1 MVVDGPATE
10 PDARRGGGQHDK
22 NEERDPPGTVAAP
35 PAPRC
40 DRRQNIQRH
49 GPMLSP
55 SSVVLETATPRMAAV
70 RTTAELREGFQ
81 AFFEERGHLRRPSA
95 SLIPRA
101 DDRST
106 LYTSAGMQ
114 PQMPY
119 FLGREAP
126 PAPMTTT
133 CQKVFRTPDIDEV
146 GLDTFHLTFF
156 EMLGNFSFGQYFKEG
171 AIEYATEFIQQHL
184 KLDWDRVWVSVHA
197 GDPGLKLGPDEEA
210 IGLWERIGMPAER
223 IVPLPSS
230 ENFWSVG
237 GPGPC
242 GPDSE
247 MYWDWGE
254 ATGCG
259 NDDCLPGCTRC
270 ERFLEFGNLVFMSY
284 ELHPDGTLTDLPS
297 KNIDTGWGLERVA
310 RVVQD
315 VASVYDTD
323 GYQLIMDWVAGQ
335 SGVAYGS
342 SQEATKA
349 HRVLADHGRG
359 MTFIAAEGVSPS
371 NEGRGYVLRRIV
383 RRAVQHGLRIGMQ
396 SPFLPGLTDVVIEQ
410 MGPAYPEL
418 VEHRDELHR
427 VLAAEEE
434 RFGETLERGMAI
446 FEEAAAKG
454 EITGD
459 DAFDLQ
465 ATYGFP
471 IELTQELA
479 RESGLGVND
488 EEYTRLMEEHREISR
503 QSGTARYEPRFTGAP
518 RTEFVGYERFDL
530 RTAITAYADLGDGLF
545 QVKLAESPFYPA
557 GGGQV
562 TDAGWIEKENGS
574 RADLVE
580 ALRLENDQEL
590 VFQGSGF
597 AEGERV
603 RAVVPWG
610 VRYPTMANHTATH
623 VLHEVLREV
632 LGEHVKQAGSAV
644 RPDKLRF
651 DFTHSS
657 PLTSDERAEVE
668 RRVNER
674 VFANLPVRIFE
685 TPLSE
690 ARKLGAMML
699 FGEKYGDVVR
709 VVDIDGWSVEL
720 CGGTHVR
727 STAEIGPFAVLSE
740 SSVGAGSRRIEAVT
754 AGEAFALLHE
764 RAREADAL
772 RGELE
777 RVRKEARRPKQDE
790 QAEIVSQDKEG
801 DVLLVEVK
809 SLKGGPLR
817 DFSDRIRQQEKATG
831 AIVASV
837 DDGRAFLV
845 VNFDESLV
853 ARGLDAVQV
862 VRELG
867 KHIGGGGGGKPTLA
881 EAGGKNPDGI
891 ADALAAAKEL
901 VTG

>member
-1 MVVDGPATE
+1 
-10 PDARRGGGQHDK
+10 
-22 NEERDPPGTVAAP
+22 
-35 PAPRC
+35 
-40 DRRQNIQRH
+40 
-49 GPMLSP
+49 
-55 SSVVLETATPRMAAV
+55 MAAV

-81 AFFEERGHLRRPSA
+81 AFFEEKGHLRSPSA

-119 FLGREAP
+119 FLGHEAP
-126 PAPMTTT
+126 PAPLTTT
-133 CQKVFRTPDIDEV
+133 CQKCFRTPDIDAV
-146 GLDTFHLTFF
+146 GLDTYHLTFF

-171 AIEYATEFIQQHL
+171 AIEYATEYMQERL

-210 IGLWERIGMPAER
+210 IGFWERIGMPAER

-254 ATGCG
+254 ETGCG
-259 NDDCLPGCTRC
+259 ADDCLPGCTRC
-270 ERFLEFGNLVFMSY
+270 ERFLEIGNLVFMSY

-310 RVVQD
+310 RVVQQ
-315 VASVYDTD
+315 VASVYDID
-323 GYQLIMDWVAGQ
+323 AYQLIMDWVAEQ

-342 SQEATKA
+342 SQDATKA

-371 NEGRGYVLRRIV
+371 NEGRGYVLRRVI
-383 RRAVQHGLRIGMQ
+383 RRAAQHGLRIGMKP
-396 SPFLPGLTDVVIEQ
+396 PFLPGLADVVIEQ
-410 MGPAYPEL
+410 MGLAYPEL
-418 VEHRDELHR
+418 VEHRQEIHR

-434 RFGETLERGMAI
+434 RFGVTLERGMEI
-446 FEEAAAKG
+446 FEQAAAKG
-454 EITGD
+454 EITAQD
-459 DAFDLQ
+459 VFDLQ
-465 ATYGFP
+465 TTYGFP
-471 IELTQELA
+471 PELTEELG
-479 RESGLGVND
+479 RERGLAFND
-488 EEYTRLMEEHREISR
+488 EEYTRLMEEHREKSR
-503 QSGTARYEPRFTGAP
+503 EGGTRYEPRFSGLP
-518 RTEFVGYERFDL
+518 RTEFVGYEQVDV
-530 RTAITAYADLGDGLF
+530 RTAITAYADLGDGFF

-562 TDAGWIEKENGS
+562 TDAGSIEKDDGT

-590 VFQGSGF
+590 VFRAGSVGGKAADARPGPVEDPTTSF
-597 AEGERV
+597 AEGDRV

-623 VLHEVLREV
+623 LLHKVLQEV
-632 LGEHVKQAGSAV
+632 LGDHVRQAGSAV

-651 DFTHSS
+651 DFTH
-657 PLTSDERAEVE
+657 PAALTPEERAEVE
-668 RRVNER
+668 TRVNDR
-674 VFANLPVRIFE
+674 VWANLPVRIFE
-685 TPLSE
+685 TPLEE
-690 ARKLGAMML
+690 AGKLGATML
-699 FGEKYGDVVR
+699 FGEKYGEVVR
-709 VVDIDGWSVEL
+709 VVDIDGWSIEL

-727 STAEIGPFAVLSE
+727 STAEIGPFAVISE

-772 RGELE
+772 RAELE
-777 RVRKEARRPKQDE
+777 RARKEGKRPAAQQEADFT
-790 QAEIVSQDKEG
+790 IVDREG
-801 DVLLVEVK
+801 DVILVEAKAV
-809 SLKGGPLR
+809 KGGPLR
-817 DFSDRIRQQEKATG
+817 DLSDRLRQQEKADG
-831 AIVASV
+831 AIVASR
-837 DDGRAFLV
+837 DDGRVFLV

-891 ADALAAAKEL
+891 ADALAAAKGL
-901 VTG
+901 VAP